1 MVFANI
7 SIFIRISYICKLRIN
22 AIIIDNRMY
31 LFNKGMKRI
40 ILLAAA
46 LLVAFAAFGQN
57 PLPNDPEV
65 RIGKLENGMTYYIR
79 HNDKPAQRAEF
90 YLATDVG
97 AYQEEDDQ
105 DGLAHF
111 LEHMCFNGTKNF
123 PGKALLEWLQSI
135 GAEFGR
141 NINASTGFEQT
152 QYMLN
157 NIPIVRESIID
168 SCLLVMHD
176 YSHFVT
182 CDPAE
187 IDAERGVILEERR
200 GRRNAG
206 WRMFEKSLP
215 YYFGDTPYAKRTLI
229 GGEEQLKTFKYES
242 LTNFY
247 KKWYNP
253 DMQAIV
259 VIGDINVD
267 QIENKIKTIF
277 SDIPAPEVPTQKI
290 EYKIPANEEPIFGII
305 TDAEATS
312 SQIEML
318 WRGEPLPK
326 ALNNTDVAYMMD
338 LVKGYIS
345 IIMRERFSDI
355 TSKPD
360 APFISASFGIGK
372 LCSTCEAVSG
382 NVTFK
387 DGEALKAFHAYL
399 TEIEKLRRFGFT
411 EGEVLRAKENI
422 LQAYDRAVEAAATRK
437 NAEFVRPILNNFFH
451 NEPITTPEIDQQ
463 LAQAICSQFSAPV
476 LNQMLPQLLTEQNVL
491 VLFNGPEKEGLVNP
505 TETELAEVYAA
516 AKNAEIAPN
525 AEESVNEPLLDAS
538 LLAGSKVK
546 KEKTGIYG
554 ETVWTLKNGVKVI
567 VLPTEYKKDQ
577 VIINLSKDGGRTLIA
592 TEDLPSFEDNIWA
605 LFLRNTGVSK
615 FSGTTLPKMLA
626 GKSAGAQPYISSL
639 SHGISASSTPKD
651 LETAFQLMYLTFMDP
666 RFDENE
672 FQTGIQQIQA
682 VLPNIQNDPDFQYQ
696 IEKEKVFYNN
706 NPRVLALN
714 DELLAKANL
723 ATIERVYRE
732 LFKDA
737 AGAEVTIVGNVDLST
752 LKPLVEKYIGSLPKG
767 KKATDYNKDNCISVA
782 EGQIEKTVSL
792 KMQTPK
798 STVHQLYTAKL
809 PFDIKTGVALDV
821 ANYILDMIY
830 TKTIREE
837 QGGTYGVGSSLQ
849 GRRKPYSR
857 IDIHVLF
864 TTNAEQAEPLSQ
876 IAIDE
881 LKKFAQN
888 GPTQEQ
894 FNMAIENLKKN
905 LPEKRISNSY
915 WVSALNHYY
924 EYGVD
929 YDKECEAAIN
939 AITPEDIKNILQAVL
954 AKNNFIE
961 VTLAPQE

>member
-1 MVFANI
+1 
-7 SIFIRISYICKLRIN
+7 
-22 AIIIDNRMY
+22 
-31 LFNKGMKRI
+31 MKRF
-40 ILLAAA
+40 ILSAAA
-46 LLVAFAAFGQN
+46 LFVAIVTFGQA

-65 RIGKLENGMTYYIR
+65 KIGKLENGMTYYIR

-90 YLATDVG
+90 YLATDAG

-123 PGKALLEWLQSI
+123 PGKGILDWLQSI

-168 SCLLVMHD
+168 SCLLIMHD

-182 CDPAE
+182 CDPVE

-206 WRMFEKSLP
+206 WRMFEQSLP
-215 YYFGDTPYAKRTLI
+215 YYFGDTPYSRRTLI

-253 DMQAIV
+253 DLQAIV
-259 VIGDINVD
+259 VIGDVDVD

-277 SDIPAPEVPTQKI
+277 SDIPAPEVPTQKVMH
-290 EYKIPANEEPIFGII
+290 KIPGNAEPIFGII
-305 TDAEATS
+305 TDKEATS
-312 SQIEML
+312 SQIELM

-326 ALNNTDVAYMMD
+326 ELNNTDVAYMLDM
-338 LVKGYIS
+338 VKAYIS

-355 TSKPD
+355 TSKPN
-360 APFISASFGIGK
+360 APFIGAQFGIGK
-372 LCSTCEAVSG
+372 LCNTCEAVSG

-387 DGEALKAFHAYL
+387 DGEGLKAFNAFL
-399 TEIEKLRRFGFT
+399 LEVEKLRRYGFT
-411 EGEVLRAKENI
+411 EAEVTRAKENI
-422 LQAYDRAVEAAATRK
+422 LQAYERAVEAAATRK
-437 NAEFVRPILNNFFH
+437 NAEFVRPILNNFFF
-451 NEPITTPEIDQQ
+451 NDPILTPEVDQQ
-463 LAQAICSQFSAPV
+463 IAQAICGQLTAAV
-476 LNQMLPQLLTEQNVL
+476 LNQMLPQLLVEQNVL

-505 TETELAEVYAA
+505 TEAELAEVYAA

-525 AEESVNEPLLDAS
+525 EEESVNEPLLDAS
-538 LLAGSKVK
+538 KLKGAAVK

-554 ETVWTLKNGVKVI
+554 ETVWTLKNGVKVV
-567 VLPTEYKKDQ
+567 VLPTDYKKDQ
-577 VIINLSKDGGRTLIA
+577 VIINLSMDGGRTLIA
-592 TEDLPSFEDNIWA
+592 TEDLPSFEDTIWK
-605 LFLRNTGVSK
+605 LFMRNCGLSK
-615 FSGTTLPKMLA
+615 FSGSALPKMLA
-626 GKSAGAQPYISSL
+626 GKSAGANPFISNL
-639 SHGISASSTPKD
+639 THGISASSTPKD
-651 LETAFQLMYLTFMDP
+651 IETAFQLLYLTFTDP
-666 RFDENE
+666 RFDSDEYE
-672 FQTGIQQIQA
+672 IGLQQIKA
-682 VLPNIQNDPDFQYQ
+682 VLPNIQHDPDFLFQA
-696 IEKEKVFYNN
+696 EKEKIFYNN
-706 NPRVLALN
+706 NPRVLSLSE
-714 DELLAKANL
+714 ELVEKANI
-723 ATIERVYRE
+723 ATVERVYRE

-737 AGAEVTIVGNVDLST
+737 AGAEVTIIGNVDLAS

-767 KKATDYNKDNCISVA
+767 KKATDWNADNCISVIK
-782 EGQIEKTVSL
+782 GQTEKTVAL
-792 KMQTPK
+792 KMETPK
-798 STVHQLYTAKL
+798 STVHQLYTAYL
-809 PFDIKTGVALDV
+809 PVDIKTNVTLDV

-837 QGGTYGVGSSLQ
+837 QGGTYGVGSALQ

-857 IDIHVLF
+857 IDVHVLF
-864 TTNAEQAEPLSQ
+864 TTNVEQAELLSQ

-881 LKKFAQN
+881 LKKFAEN

-894 FNMAIENLKKN
+894 FNMAMENIKKN
-905 LPEKRISNSY
+905 LPEQRISNGY
-915 WVSALNHYY
+915 WLSALNHYY

-929 YDKECEAAIN
+929 YDKEYEAAIN
-939 AITPEDIKNILQAVL
+939 SVTPEDIKNILQAIL
-954 AKNNFIE
+954 AENNFIE
-961 VTLAPQE
+961 VTLTPQE

>member
-1 MVFANI
+1 
-7 SIFIRISYICKLRIN
+7 
-22 AIIIDNRMY
+22 
-31 LFNKGMKRI
+31 MKRF
-40 ILLAAA
+40 ILSAAA
-46 LLVAFAAFGQN
+46 LFVAIVTFGQA

-65 RIGKLENGMTYYIR
+65 KIGKLENGMTYYIR

-90 YLATDVG
+90 YLATDAG

-123 PGKALLEWLQSI
+123 PGKGILDWLQSI

-168 SCLLVMHD
+168 SCLLIMHD

-182 CDPAE
+182 CDPVE

-206 WRMFEKSLP
+206 WRMFEQSLP
-215 YYFGDTPYAKRTLI
+215 YYFGDTPYSRRTLI

-253 DMQAIV
+253 DLQAIV
-259 VIGDINVD
+259 VIGDVDVD

-277 SDIPAPEVPTQKI
+277 SDIPAPEVPTQKVMH
-290 EYKIPANEEPIFGII
+290 KIPGNAEPIFGII
-305 TDAEATS
+305 TDKEATS
-312 SQIEML
+312 SQIELM

-326 ALNNTDVAYMMD
+326 ELNNTDVAYMVDM
-338 LVKGYIS
+338 VKAYIS

-355 TSKPD
+355 TSKPN
-360 APFISASFGIGK
+360 APFIGAQFGIGK
-372 LCSTCEAVSG
+372 LCNTCEAVSG

-387 DGEALKAFHAYL
+387 DGEGLKAFNAFL
-399 TEIEKLRRFGFT
+399 LEVEKLRRYGFT
-411 EGEVLRAKENI
+411 EAEVTRAKENI
-422 LQAYDRAVEAAATRK
+422 LQAYERAVEAAATRK
-437 NAEFVRPILNNFFH
+437 NAEFVRPILNNFFF
-451 NEPITTPEIDQQ
+451 NDPILTPEVDQQ
-463 LAQAICSQFSAPV
+463 IAQAICGQLTAAV
-476 LNQMLPQLLTEQNVL
+476 LNQMLPQLLVEQNVL

-505 TETELAEVYAA
+505 TEAELAEVYAA

-525 AEESVNEPLLDAS
+525 EEESVNEPLLDAS
-538 LLAGSKVK
+538 KLKGAAVK

-554 ETVWTLKNGVKVI
+554 ETVWTLKNGVKVV
-567 VLPTEYKKDQ
+567 VLPTDYKKDQ
-577 VIINLSKDGGRTLIA
+577 VIINLSMDGGRTLIA
-592 TEDLPSFEDNIWA
+592 TEDLPSFEDTIWK
-605 LFLRNTGVSK
+605 LFMRNCGLSK
-615 FSGTTLPKMLA
+615 FSGSALPKMLA
-626 GKSAGAQPYISSL
+626 GKSAGANPFISNL
-639 SHGISASSTPKD
+639 THGISASSTPKD
-651 LETAFQLMYLTFMDP
+651 IETAFQLLYLTFTDP
-666 RFDENE
+666 RFDSDEYE
-672 FQTGIQQIQA
+672 IGLQQIKA
-682 VLPNIQNDPDFQYQ
+682 VLPNIQHDPDFLYQ
-696 IEKEKVFYNN
+696 AEKEKIFYNN
-706 NPRVLALN
+706 NPRVLSLSE
-714 DELLAKANL
+714 ELVEKANI
-723 ATIERVYRE
+723 ATVERVYRE

-737 AGAEVTIVGNVDLST
+737 AGAEVTIIGNVDLAS

-767 KKATDYNKDNCISVA
+767 KKATDWNADNCISVIK
-782 EGQIEKTVSL
+782 GQTEKTVAL
-792 KMQTPK
+792 KMETPK
-798 STVHQLYTAKL
+798 STVHQLYTAYL
-809 PFDIKTGVALDV
+809 PVDIKTNVTLDV

-837 QGGTYGVGSSLQ
+837 QGGTYGVGSALQ

-857 IDIHVLF
+857 IDVHVLF
-864 TTNAEQAEPLSQ
+864 TTNVEQAELLSQ

-881 LKKFAQN
+881 LKKFAEN

-894 FNMAIENLKKN
+894 FNMAMENLKKN
-905 LPEKRISNSY
+905 LPEQRISNGY
-915 WVSALNHYY
+915 WLSALNHYY

-929 YDKECEAAIN
+929 YDKEYEAAIN
-939 AITPEDIKNILQAVL
+939 SVTPEDIKNILQAIL
-954 AKNNFIE
+954 AENNFIE
-961 VTLAPQE
+961 VTLTPQE

>member
-1 MVFANI
+1 
-7 SIFIRISYICKLRIN
+7 
-22 AIIIDNRMY
+22 
-31 LFNKGMKRI
+31 MKRF
-40 ILLAAA
+40 ILSAAA
-46 LLVAFAAFGQN
+46 LFVAIVTFGQA

-65 RIGKLENGMTYYIR
+65 KIGKLENGMTYYIR

-90 YLATDVG
+90 YLATDAG

-123 PGKALLEWLQSI
+123 PGKGILDWLQSI

-168 SCLLVMHD
+168 SCLLIMHD

-182 CDPAE
+182 CDPVE

-206 WRMFEKSLP
+206 WRMFEQSLP
-215 YYFGDTPYAKRTLI
+215 YYFGDTPYSRRTLI

-253 DMQAIV
+253 DLQAIV
-259 VIGDINVD
+259 VIGDVDVD

-277 SDIPAPEVPTQKI
+277 SDIPAPEVPTQKVMH
-290 EYKIPANEEPIFGII
+290 KIPGNAEPIFGII
-305 TDAEATS
+305 TDKEATS
-312 SQIEML
+312 SQIELM

-326 ALNNTDVAYMMD
+326 ELNNTDVAYMLDM
-338 LVKGYIS
+338 VKAYIS

-355 TSKPD
+355 TSKPN
-360 APFISASFGIGK
+360 APFIGAQFGIGK
-372 LCSTCEAVSG
+372 LCNTCEAVSG

-387 DGEALKAFHAYL
+387 DGEGLKAFNAFL
-399 TEIEKLRRFGFT
+399 LEVEKLRRYGFT
-411 EGEVLRAKENI
+411 EAEVTRAKENI
-422 LQAYDRAVEAAATRK
+422 LQAYERAVEAAATRK
-437 NAEFVRPILNNFFH
+437 NAEFVRPILNNFFF
-451 NEPITTPEIDQQ
+451 NDPILTPEVDQQ
-463 LAQAICSQFSAPV
+463 IAQAICGQLTAAV
-476 LNQMLPQLLTEQNVL
+476 LNQMLPQLLAEQNVL

-505 TETELAEVYAA
+505 TEAELAEVYAA

-525 AEESVNEPLLDAS
+525 EEESVNEPLLDAS
-538 LLAGSKVK
+538 KLKGAAVK

-554 ETVWTLKNGVKVI
+554 ETVWTLKNGVKVV
-567 VLPTEYKKDQ
+567 VLPTDYKKDQ
-577 VIINLSKDGGRTLIA
+577 VIINLSMDGGRTLIA
-592 TEDLPSFEDNIWA
+592 TEDLPSFEDTIWK
-605 LFLRNTGVSK
+605 LFMRNCGLSK
-615 FSGTTLPKMLA
+615 FSGSALPKMLA
-626 GKSAGAQPYISSL
+626 GKSAGANPFISNL
-639 SHGISASSTPKD
+639 THGISASSTPKD
-651 LETAFQLMYLTFMDP
+651 IETAFQLLYLTFTDP
-666 RFDENE
+666 RFDSDEYE
-672 FQTGIQQIQA
+672 IGLQQIKA
-682 VLPNIQNDPDFQYQ
+682 VLPNIQHDPDFLFQA
-696 IEKEKVFYNN
+696 EKEKIFYNN
-706 NPRVLALN
+706 NPRVLSLSE
-714 DELLAKANL
+714 ELVEKANI
-723 ATIERVYRE
+723 ATVERVYRE

-737 AGAEVTIVGNVDLST
+737 AGAEVTIIGNVDLAS

-767 KKATDYNKDNCISVA
+767 KKATDWNADNCISVIK
-782 EGQIEKTVSL
+782 GQTEKTVAL
-792 KMQTPK
+792 KMETPK
-798 STVHQLYTAKL
+798 STVHQLYTAYL
-809 PFDIKTGVALDV
+809 PVDIKTNVTLDV

-837 QGGTYGVGSSLQ
+837 QGGTYGVGSALQ

-857 IDIHVLF
+857 IDVHVLF
-864 TTNAEQAEPLSQ
+864 TTNVEQAELLSQ

-881 LKKFAQN
+881 LKKFAEN

-894 FNMAIENLKKN
+894 FNMAMENIKKN
-905 LPEKRISNSY
+905 LPEQRISNGY
-915 WVSALNHYY
+915 WLSALNHYY

-929 YDKECEAAIN
+929 YDKEYEAAIN
-939 AITPEDIKNILQAVL
+939 SVTPEDIKNILQAIL
-954 AKNNFIE
+954 AENNFIE
-961 VTLAPQE
+961 VTLTPQE

>member
-1 MVFANI
+1 
-7 SIFIRISYICKLRIN
+7 
-22 AIIIDNRMY
+22 
-31 LFNKGMKRI
+31 MKRF
-40 ILLAAA
+40 ILSAAA
-46 LLVAFAAFGQN
+46 LFVAIVTFGQA

-65 RIGKLENGMTYYIR
+65 KIGKLENGMTYYIR

-90 YLATDVG
+90 YLATDAG

-123 PGKALLEWLQSI
+123 PGKGILDWLQSI

-168 SCLLVMHD
+168 SCLLIMHD

-182 CDPAE
+182 CDPVE

-206 WRMFEKSLP
+206 WRMFEQSLP
-215 YYFGDTPYAKRTLI
+215 YYFGDTPYSRRTLI

-253 DMQAIV
+253 DLQAIV
-259 VIGDINVD
+259 VIGDIDVD

-277 SDIPAPEVPTQKI
+277 SDIPAPEVPTQKVMH
-290 EYKIPANEEPIFGII
+290 KIPGNAEPIFGII
-305 TDAEATS
+305 TDKEATS
-312 SQIEML
+312 SQIELM

-326 ALNNTDVAYMMD
+326 ELNNTDVAYMVDM
-338 LVKGYIS
+338 VKAYIS

-355 TSKPD
+355 TSKPN
-360 APFISASFGIGK
+360 APFIGAQFGIGK
-372 LCSTCEAVSG
+372 LCNTCEAVSG

-387 DGEALKAFHAYL
+387 DGEGLKAFNAFL
-399 TEIEKLRRFGFT
+399 LEVEKLRRYGFT
-411 EGEVLRAKENI
+411 EAEVTRAKENI
-422 LQAYDRAVEAAATRK
+422 LQAYERAVEAAATRK
-437 NAEFVRPILNNFFH
+437 NAEFVRPILNNFFF
-451 NEPITTPEIDQQ
+451 NDPILTPEVDQQ
-463 LAQAICSQFSAPV
+463 IAQAICGQLTAAV
-476 LNQMLPQLLTEQNVL
+476 LNQMLPQLLVEQNVL

-505 TETELAEVYAA
+505 TEAELAEVYAA

-525 AEESVNEPLLDAS
+525 EEESVNEPLLDAS
-538 LLAGSKVK
+538 KLKGAAVK

-554 ETVWTLKNGVKVI
+554 ETVWTLKNGVKVV
-567 VLPTEYKKDQ
+567 VLPTDYKKDQ
-577 VIINLSKDGGRTLIA
+577 VIINLSMDGGRTLIA
-592 TEDLPSFEDNIWA
+592 TEDLPSFEDTIWK
-605 LFLRNTGVSK
+605 LFMRNCGLSK
-615 FSGTTLPKMLA
+615 FSGSALPKMLA
-626 GKSAGAQPYISSL
+626 GKSAGANPFISNL
-639 SHGISASSTPKD
+639 THGISASSTPKD
-651 LETAFQLMYLTFMDP
+651 IETAFQLLYLTFTDP
-666 RFDENE
+666 RFDSDEYE
-672 FQTGIQQIQA
+672 IGLQQIKA
-682 VLPNIQNDPDFQYQ
+682 VLPNIQHDPDFLFQA
-696 IEKEKVFYNN
+696 EKEKIFYNN
-706 NPRVLALN
+706 NPRVLSLSE
-714 DELLAKANL
+714 ELVEKANI
-723 ATIERVYRE
+723 ATVERVYRE

-737 AGAEVTIVGNVDLST
+737 AGAEVTIIGNVDLAS

-767 KKATDYNKDNCISVA
+767 KKATDWNADNCISVIK
-782 EGQIEKTVSL
+782 GQTEKTVAL
-792 KMQTPK
+792 KMETPK
-798 STVHQLYTAKL
+798 STVHQLYTAYL
-809 PFDIKTGVALDV
+809 PVDIKTNVTLDV

-837 QGGTYGVGSSLQ
+837 QGGTYGVGSALQ

-857 IDIHVLF
+857 IDVHVLF
-864 TTNAEQAEPLSQ
+864 TTNVEQAELLSQ

-881 LKKFAQN
+881 LKKFAEN

-894 FNMAIENLKKN
+894 FNMAMENIKKN
-905 LPEKRISNSY
+905 LPEQRISNGY
-915 WVSALNHYY
+915 WLSALNHYY

-929 YDKECEAAIN
+929 YDKEYEAAIN
-939 AITPEDIKNILQAVL
+939 SVTPEDIKNILQAIL
-954 AKNNFIE
+954 AENNFIE
-961 VTLAPQE
+961 VTLTPQE